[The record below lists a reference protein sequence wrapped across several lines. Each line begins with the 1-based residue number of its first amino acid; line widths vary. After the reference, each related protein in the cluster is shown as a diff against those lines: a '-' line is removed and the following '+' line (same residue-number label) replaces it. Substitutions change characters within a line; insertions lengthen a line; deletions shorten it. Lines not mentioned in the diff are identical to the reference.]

1 MEANAHVD
9 PPKKRNNTSK
19 VFQ

>member
-1 MEANAHVD
+1 MEAYAHVD